1 MFFKKEKN
9 KGGKGKSKDRKNSS
23 WNKGGNS
30 RQRRKQRHDISE
42 EQKAFIT
49 SSILN
54 KRRLFI
60 YVE

>member
-1 MFFKKEKN
+1 MFFRKKKN
-9 KGGKGKSKDRKNSS
+9 KGGKSKERKNGS

-30 RQRRKQRHDISE
+30 RQRRKERHGISE

>member
-1 MFFKKEKN
+1 MFFKKKKN
-9 KGGKGKSKDRKNSS
+9 KGNKSKNRKNSS

-30 RQRRKQRHDISE
+30 RQRRKQKHDISE

>member
-1 MFFKKEKN
+1 MFFKKKKN
-9 KGGKGKSKDRKNSS
+9 KGKSKDRKNSS

-30 RQRRKQRHDISE
+30 RQRRKQRQGISE

-54 KRRLFI
+54 KRRLFV

>member
-1 MFFKKEKN
+1 MFFKKNKN
-9 KGGKGKSKDRKNSS
+9 KGKSKNRKNSS

-49 SSILN
+49 ASVLN
-54 KRRLFI
+54 KRRLFV

>member
-1 MFFKKEKN
+1 MFFKKKKN
-9 KGGKGKSKDRKNSS
+9 KGESKDRKNSS

-30 RQRRKQRHDISE
+30 RQRRKQKHDIST

-49 SSILN
+49 SSIIN
-54 KRRLFI
+54 KKRLFV

>member
-1 MFFKKEKN
+1 MFFKKKKN
-9 KGGKGKSKDRKNSS
+9 KGKSKNRKNSS

-49 SSILN
+49 ASVLN
-54 KRRLFI
+54 KRRLFV

>member
-1 MFFKKEKN
+1 MFFKKKKN
-9 KGGKGKSKDRKNSS
+9 KGGKGKSKERKNSS
-23 WNKGGNS
+23 WNKGNS

>member
-1 MFFKKEKN
+1 MFFKKKKN
-9 KGGKGKSKDRKNSS
+9 KGKSKDRKNSS

-30 RQRRKQRHDISE
+30 RQRRKQRHGISE
-42 EQKAFIT
+42 EQKAFNT

-54 KRRLFI
+54 KRRLFV

>member
-1 MFFKKEKN
+1 MCYFKKSKN
-9 KGGKGKSKDRKNSS
+9 KSKARKG
-23 WNKGGNS
+23 NKGHKGGGGNGNS
-30 RQRRKQRHDISE
+30 RQRRKQKHDISE